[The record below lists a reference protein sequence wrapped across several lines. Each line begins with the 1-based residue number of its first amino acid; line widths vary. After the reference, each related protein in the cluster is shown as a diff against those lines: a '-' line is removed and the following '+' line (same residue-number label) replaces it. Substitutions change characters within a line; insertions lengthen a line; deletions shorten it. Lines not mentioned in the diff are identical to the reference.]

1 MIRYNNILLN
11 SMAIHRV
18 GNKSRVERNF
28 TSESLF
34 VLNEEMTAAFMKY
47 FIKPLKRAESFYRF
61 TMPEEG
67 GQGLEAHPLH
77 VAAKAVFENPE
88 NLMEASQDILK
99 HLYEQSTHPNIKS
112 GEVFVAY
119 FSDVL
124 IEDELVNAI
133 GIFKSEQKSSFFDV
147 VEGTDRLVV
156 KKMDGIHIEK
166 LDKGCL
172 IVNVEE
178 EDGYRV
184 VSVDN
189 NSYDANYWLYDFLKV
204 SFVKDE
210 NFHTRSFLELCNNF
224 SDQVIS
230 QGANKD
236 EQIRFLNESVDYFNK
251 NETFNSD
258 DFIEAVMPARDDF
271 MEEFQALRKDFEL
284 EETDNFPIS
293 TAALRSTSR
302 KFNNT
307 IKLDTNIQIKL
318 DFNNPE
324 ASRLYLEKGY
334 DEDKGMHF
342 YKVFF
347 NEEI

>member
-11 SMAIHRV
+11 RIAVHRV

-28 TSESLF
+28 VSESLF
-34 VLNEEMTAAFMKY
+34 VLNEELTAAFMKY
-47 FIKPLKRAESFYRF
+47 FIKPLKRAESYYHFAVSE
-61 TMPEEG
+61 EEG
-67 GQGLEAHPLH
+67 KDLNDHPLYT
-77 VAAKAVFENPE
+77 AAKAIFEHPE
-88 NLMEASQDILK
+88 NLLAASKDILQ

-112 GEVFVAY
+112 GEVFISY

-124 IEDELVNAI
+124 VEDELVDAI
-133 GIFKSEQKSSFFDV
+133 GIFKSERKNSFFDV

-156 KKMDGIHIEK
+156 KKMDGIPIEK

-172 IVNVEE
+172 ILNIEP
-178 EDGYRV
+178 EDGYRI

-189 NSYDANYWLYDFLKV
+189 NSYDANYWLFDFLQV
-204 SFVKDE
+204 AFVEDE
-210 NFHTRSFLELCNNF
+210 NFHTRSFLQLCNSF
-224 SDQVIS
+224 SDQVIGQS
-230 QGANKD
+230 ANKD
-236 EQIRFLNESVDYFNK
+236 EQIRFLNESVDYFAK
-251 NETFNSD
+251 NETFNTN

-271 MEEFQALRKDFEL
+271 AQEFQSMRKDYDL
-284 EETDNFPIS
+284 ERVDNFPIS
-293 TAALRSTSR
+293 ATALKATSR

-334 DEDKGMHF
+334 DEDKGMHY
-342 YKVFF
+342 YKVYF
-347 NEEI
+347 NEEM

>member
-28 TSESLF
+28 VSESLF

-47 FIKPLKRAESFYRF
+47 FIKPLKKAESYYRF
-61 TMPEEG
+61 TMPEQG
-67 GQGLEAHPLH
+67 GLTLADHPLH
-77 VAAKAVFENPE
+77 AAAKSVFDKPE
-88 NLMEASQDILK
+88 NLLEASQNMLK

-124 IEDELVNAI
+124 IEDELVDAI

-147 VEGTDRLVV
+147 EEGRGRLVV

-184 VSVDN
+184 ISVDN
-189 NSYDANYWLYDFLKV
+189 NSYDASYWLHDFLKV

-224 SDQVIS
+224 SDQVIA
-230 QGANKD
+230 QGSNKD
-236 EQIRFLNESVDYFNK
+236 QQIRFLNESVDYFNK
-251 NETFNSD
+251 HETFKAD
-258 DFIEAVMPARDDF
+258 EFIEAVMPARDDF
-271 MEEFQALRKDFEL
+271 MEEFQSLRKDYEL
-284 EETDNFPIS
+284 DKTDNFPIS
-293 TAALRSTSR
+293 AAALRSTSR

-318 DFNNPE
+318 DYNNPE
-324 ASRLYLEKGY
+324 ASRFYLEKGY

-347 NEEI
+347 NEEV